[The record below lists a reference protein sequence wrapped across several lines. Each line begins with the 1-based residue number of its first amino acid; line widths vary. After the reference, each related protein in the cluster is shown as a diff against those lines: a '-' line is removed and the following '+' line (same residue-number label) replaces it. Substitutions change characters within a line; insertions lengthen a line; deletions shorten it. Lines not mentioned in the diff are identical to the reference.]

1 MVCAKYMSVSA
12 LVAAAALAAGVDAT
26 ALASGVAYAPWH
38 HTSVDSSVIAS
49 DFAIVGTYFQRIRTF
64 QTLFSSVNAIEA
76 AASAGLKI
84 AAGVQLTDSSL
95 IQTEIDAVCSAVESY
110 ADSVE
115 AVYVGNEDL
124 INADASFGS
133 FTSDELIGYI
143 NQVKACVS
151 DYGIPVGTV
160 QRINEWLE
168 TDNAASLK
176 ASCDVIGVNIYPFFT
191 NGDDSAVTKLET
203 QYEQMTTAGY
213 DASTLHVTETGWPY
227 AGSEYEGNTPSY
239 DGMQQYID
247 DFATWSSSDAHY
259 FFMMFD
265 TTTSYSGEDYETHF
279 GLFGSDCTTQHV
291 TIPSGDGTTV
301 STNTTSTASSTA
313 DDYSDDSASTY
324 DDETDASTT
333 TDATATEAPATT
345 EAATPA
351 PTTSDASTSTDA
363 AATEAPAAT
372 PAATETTETTT
383 TDAPAATTTDAT
395 ATDSPAVTPAATGS
409 SKNCA
414 M

>member
-110 ADSVE
+110 SGSVE

-124 INADASFGS
+124 INADGSFGS
-133 FTSDELIGYI
+133 FSADELIGYI
-143 NQVKACVS
+143 DQVKACVS
-151 DYGIPVGTV
+151 SYGIPVGTV

-168 TDNAASLK
+168 TDNAATLK
-176 ASCDVIGVNIYPFFT
+176 AACDVVGVNIYPFFT

-203 QYEQMTTAGY
+203 QYAQMTEAGY

-247 DFATWSSSDAHY
+247 DFASWSASDAHY

-301 STNTTSTASSTA
+301 STNTTSTAGSST
-313 DDYSDDSASTY
+313 DDYSDDSTD

-333 TDATATEAPATT
+333 EDAAATEAPATT

-351 PTTSDASTSTDA
+351 PTTADATTTDA
-363 AATEAPAAT
+363 PAATEAPAAT
-372 PAATETTETTT
+372 PAATTTETTA